1 MMSHE
6 FFFWF
11 SGHSTETWE
20 IKGIDYE
27 SERKMDRFRIEQV
40 GGPKSIVELNWN
52 EELQK
57 IHGVKVQVFEV
68 L

>member
-1 MMSHE
+1 
-6 FFFWF
+6 
-11 SGHSTETWE
+11 
-20 IKGIDYE
+20 
-27 SERKMDRFRIEQV
+27 MDRFRIEQV